1 MFLSFIEP
9 VDEKIKL
16 PSLSAFNFRCVEKN
30 ITRCF
35 VNKTYRS
42 CPKCLSFTFV
52 NTTTVNCI
60 ECKNAMVDIF
70 INWTAPKTASPI
82 MNYIVA
88 YGVKKLV
95 FVKEVA
101 NDVVSTLPP
110 VSNVGNT

>member
-1 MFLSFIEP
+1 
-9 VDEKIKL
+9 
-16 PSLSAFNFRCVEKN
+16 
-30 ITRCF
+30 
-35 VNKTYRS
+35 
-42 CPKCLSFTFV
+42 
-52 NTTTVNCI
+52 
-60 ECKNAMVDIF
+60 
-70 INWTAPKTASPI
+70 